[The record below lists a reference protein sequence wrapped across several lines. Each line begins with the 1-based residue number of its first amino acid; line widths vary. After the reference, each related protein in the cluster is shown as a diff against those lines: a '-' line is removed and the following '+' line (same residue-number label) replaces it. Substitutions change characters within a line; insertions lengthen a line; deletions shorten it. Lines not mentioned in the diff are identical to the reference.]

1 MSSDTTDAKP
11 RSLFAGSVFSNEN
24 KALTLWLRHMRV
36 SQGLT
41 MRELGGRLNI
51 PHSYISKI
59 EHCERRLD
67 VVEYLRYCYALRV
80 DPLEGIH
87 RARRTAIE
95 DMSEEEAK
103 EFGSIVDNN
112 PQDI

>member
-1 MSSDTTDAKP
+1 MNEHVDTKP
-11 RSLFAGSVFSNEN
+11 QSLFAGSVRSNEN
-24 KALTLWLRHMRV
+24 QALTIWLRHMRV
-36 SQGLT
+36 TQGLT

-67 VVEYLRYCYALRV
+67 VVEYLRYCNALQV

-87 RARRTAIE
+87 RARRSVVE
-95 DMSEEEAK
+95 DLTDE
-103 EFGSIVDNN
+103 
-112 PQDI
+112 

>member
-1 MSSDTTDAKP
+1 MLNEAVEFKP
-11 RSLFAGSVFSNEN
+11 RSLFAGSVHSNEN
-24 KALTLWLRHMRV
+24 QALTIWLRHMRV

-67 VVEYLRYCYALRV
+67 VVEYLRYCNALQV

-87 RARRTAIE
+87 RARRTAVE
-95 DMSEEEAK
+95 DFDDEC
-103 EFGSIVDNN
+103 
-112 PQDI
+112 